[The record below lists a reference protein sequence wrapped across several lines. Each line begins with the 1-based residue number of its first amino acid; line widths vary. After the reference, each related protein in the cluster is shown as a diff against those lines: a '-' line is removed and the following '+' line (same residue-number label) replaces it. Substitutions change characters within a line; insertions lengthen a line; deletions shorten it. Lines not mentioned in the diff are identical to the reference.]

1 MKMYLGESKSL
12 EVDIEELEDLVGPDD
27 IDLDFRRILEEA
39 RDEKGSAISETF
51 STDGQ
56 SEFVVVSRS
65 RWTRTKGSGT
75 HHGDKFR
82 LRVQV
87 MDGGKRAW
95 KTESWME
102 LGGKKGFGCSGR
114 PPGKLR
120 PHESGHLGLGALD
133 GARKPRD
140 LSKVHL

>member
-65 RWTRTKGSGT
+65 RW
-75 HHGDKFR
+75 DKDQRKWNAPWRQISFACAS
-82 LRVQV
+82 
-87 MDGGKRAW
+87 DGWWQEGVEDRK
-95 KTESWME
+95 
-102 LGGKKGFGCSGR
+102 
-114 PPGKLR
+114 
-120 PHESGHLGLGALD
+120 LD
-133 GARKPRD
+133 GARWKEGFWVQWKTTWKIA
-140 LSKVHL
+140 ST